1 MPQVEKHK
9 RGQADAESALAAR
22 EAALKE
28 IGKEGSRA
36 DKERRA
42 VEVEA
47 RSRDVRLQRA
57 LEEVE
62 KYKAMLADVRTQVS
76 GVWWAGVR
84 DLSKL
89 SPCMLNGPNSVPPSR
104 LGTRSVRVRGM

>member
-76 GVWWAGVR
+76 GV
-84 DLSKL
+84 LSHCIN
-89 SPCMLNGPNSVPPSR
+89 SPCMLNGHNSVPPSQ